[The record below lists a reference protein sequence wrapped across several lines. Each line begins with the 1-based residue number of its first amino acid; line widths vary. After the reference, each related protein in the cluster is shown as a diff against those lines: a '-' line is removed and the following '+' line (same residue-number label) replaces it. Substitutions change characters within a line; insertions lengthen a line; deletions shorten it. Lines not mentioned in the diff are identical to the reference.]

1 MCEVEQSILACIVTR
16 VNGYIQNQVIPDE
29 EESLLKKEKEKGTE
43 ENNVHIKDD
52 DREYKDIIHKV
63 SIQVHIKVNILLFDV
78 LFGFIHSLL
87 GRKLLVCL
95 PH

>member
-1 MCEVEQSILACIVTR
+1 MTR

-52 DREYKDIIHKV
+52 NGEYKVIIHKV
-63 SIQVHIKVNILLFDV
+63 CIHVHVKRVYNILLFDV

-87 GRKLLVCL
+87 GRKLSVCL
-95 PH
+95 LH